1 MKLRKLLPLL
11 LFFLF
16 ISAGMAEGAS
26 TIEEKVDEYLK
37 TFVKNDRF
45 SGVVLIAQNDEI
57 VLSKGYGYAN
67 RELGVKH
74 TPEMKFRL
82 GSITK
87 QFTTMA
93 IMQLHEKEKL
103 SIYDPIS
110 HYLPDYPDGDR
121 ITIHHLMSHTAGI
134 PSFTSFPDYT
144 KTMMIPA
151 TPEDLIDRF
160 RDKPLEFEPGEK
172 FSYSNSGYIL
182 LGYILE
188 KVAGQ
193 PYEDYVREHIFE
205 VAGIHNS
212 GYDNHSKIILNRA
225 SGYERK
231 DDKIVNA
238 SYIDMSI
245 PHAAGALYSTVGD
258 LYKWDRILYT
268 NRLLDEKLME
278 NMFTPVHDN
287 YAYGWTVSSMF
298 DKKVISHGGGIN
310 GFHTNIARFVDDDV
324 CIIVLSNIIPAP
336 VNEITRDLAAI
347 VFDKPYEIPKERTAI
362 QIPEDILKRY
372 AGEYQLSPTFIL
384 SVTVEGNRIY
394 TQATGQQ
401 RVEIYPASETEFFL
415 KVVEAEIHFTVEDDG
430 TVSGLILHQGGM
442 KMPAERME

>member
-1 MKLRKLLPLL
+1 MPFRKIFPLV
-11 LFFLF
+11 LFVFI
-16 ISAGMAEGAS
+16 ISAGLLEAAS

-45 SGVVLIAQNDEI
+45 NGAILIAKNDKI
-57 VLSKGYGYAN
+57 LLSKGYGYAN
-67 RELGVKH
+67 RELGIQNI
-74 TPEMKFRL
+74 PEMKFRL
-82 GSITK
+82 GSVTK
-87 QFTTMA
+87 QFTAMLL
-93 IMQLHEKEKL
+93 MQLHERGEL
-103 SIYDPIS
+103 SIHDPIAK
-110 HYLPDYPDGDR
+110 YLPDYPDGDQ

-134 PSFTSFPDYT
+134 PNFTSFPDYI
-144 KTMMIPA
+144 KTMMIQA
-151 TPEDLIDRF
+151 TLEELIDRF
-160 RDKPLEFEPGEK
+160 RDKPLEFEPGNQ

-182 LGYILE
+182 LGYIIE
-188 KVAGQ
+188 KVTGQ
-193 PYEDYVREHIFE
+193 PYGDYVSEHIFD
-205 VAGIHNS
+205 VADMHNS
-212 GYDNHSKIILNRA
+212 GYDNHSEIIINRA

-231 DDKIVNA
+231 GDKILNA

-245 PHAAGALYSTVGD
+245 PHAAGALYSTVVD
-258 LYKWDRILYT
+258 LYNWDRILYT
-268 NRLLDEKLME
+268 DRLLDEKLME
-278 NMFTPVHDN
+278 KMFTPVHDN

-347 VFDKPYEIPKERTAI
+347 VFDEPYELPKERTAI
-362 QIPEDILKRY
+362 QLPEDVLKRY
-372 AGEYQLSPTFIL
+372 VGEYQLSPTFIL
-384 SVTVEGNRIY
+384 SVTVEGERIY

-415 KVVEAEIHFTVEDDG
+415 TVVEAEIQFTVEDDG